1 MGSRGWESGAPLNP
15 DKPKTSQFF
24 RAASCVGEPQ
34 ANAMK
39 SMEGKDLRLFT
50 DVVNNPDEEGRD
62 SYPLPEDHWLNQE
75 VEGKNGKTLLME
87 AISKHLHPYA
97 EVLLKAGARADLYSQ
112 ELGVAPIH
120 VAVQNGDLTAVKLL
134 ADEKNTRNNNKA
146 DVNQVNKAGRTG
158 LHLAADQ
165 RDVDIIDF
173 FIKHKDTD
181 IDAKDRKGNQ
191 TALYLAVKN
200 KSPQIVEIL
209 IENGASIESIC
220 FGKPIQLHILE
231 KMPGFDIASIKLK
244 KAPLVRQ
251 DSTSVL
257 ERLAQIIDISAHKKK
272 SSNGN
277 YLQEFK
283 GLVLQLDTKSLNT
296 YRSSGFTLLQK
307 CATGNLS
314 EFADVI
320 LNEGVDPN
328 YCPDDGSSCPVHLA
342 AFRGNMAVL
351 RVLKKHHANFTIVKK
366 STEETVLHR
375 LLIKDDSNA
384 VADTEECLKF
394 LLSVD
399 DDSFKIQIDK
409 IINKRDLLGNTALH
423 YATQRWPQ
431 SVVRILLERG
441 ANIGIKNQWGE
452 IPINKILP
460 STMESFLDEFC
471 LQSKN
476 DVNHEEFEVTFK
488 YNFLA
493 PPVEI
498 LPSAVQGP
506 YSDEEETEKMSEKH
520 ARKKFA
526 LPETES
532 LWYMGQSKEHRHLL
546 RHPVITSFL
555 WCKWTRI
562 RRYVNRNMRF
572 FMFFVMILTWF
583 IFEKFGGQKL
593 KSSETGT
600 IREFYGIFVLFSI
613 SMLCFI
619 MRDWITDVK
628 DIARQEQIMVDS
640 GHDRNPSATSYVKL
654 ILSNWIEGVFIVAL
668 ALVLWMGS
676 SVLPYA
682 LMILL
687 AVLAGREFFQMAVS
701 LRRYFL
707 TIENWIELSMIALIS
722 VILFLPDEG
731 NRDLKRHLAGISLFL
746 SWAELITFIA
756 RHPRLT
762 RYNVYVTM
770 FYKVFASFSYFLLWY
785 VFFIVAF
792 GMGFYI
798 MLHKDEAQEVPSTIV
813 SEDEEEGLQQFF
825 NDPFLTFVK
834 TCTMFVGE
842 LEFSDIPIDLESPLM
857 PLAYTFFLAFVFLIV
872 VVLMNLLNGLAVSDT
887 AIIQEKAEIVAY
899 LSRVET
905 ISYAESLL
913 LGDPFDFLSNVPTM
927 KWMMNIPSF
936 SCCRHIYRNKV
947 ARRIFQ
953 RVTGAQGIL
962 LFYNFLPDKHLT
974 IKPNSKTYTCMKVEK
989 VGDEIIDAAKSII
1002 LRKQKKDVGV
1012 DQETEERNQE
1022 IDQKFEAAAASNKI
1036 LVQKVSD
1043 LERKIDLLLNK
1054 FDQN

>member
-1 MGSRGWESGAPLNP
+1 MGTRGWEGTPLNP
-15 DKPKTSQFF
+15 DKSKTSNFF
-24 RAASCVGEPQ
+24 RAGSCVGEPQ
-34 ANAMK
+34 ANALK

-62 SYPLPEDHWLNQE
+62 IYPLPEDHWINQE

-97 EVLLKAGARADLYSQ
+97 DVLLKAGARADLYNQ

-134 ADEKNTRNNNKA
+134 TDERNTRKGNKA

-165 RDVDIIDF
+165 KDVDIIDYL
-173 FIKHKDTD
+173 IKHDNID

-191 TALYLAVKN
+191 TPLYLAVKN
-200 KSPQIVEIL
+200 KNPQIVEML
-209 IENGASIESIC
+209 IEYGASIDNIC
-220 FGKPIQLHILE
+220 FGKPIQQHILE

-244 KAPLVRQ
+244 KAPVVRQ

-257 ERLAQIIDISAHKKK
+257 ERLAQIIDTVAHKK
-272 SSNGN
+272 STNRN

-307 CATGNLS
+307 CATGNLG
-314 EFADVI
+314 EFADVV

-328 YCPDDGSSCPVHLA
+328 YCPDDGSSTPVHLA
-342 AFRGNMAVL
+342 AFRGNTEVL
-351 RVLKKHHANFTIVKK
+351 RVLKKHHADFTIVKK

-375 LLIKDDSNA
+375 LLIKDDSLA
-384 VADTEECLKF
+384 VEATEECLRF
-394 LLSVD
+394 LLSDND
-399 DDSFKIQIDK
+399 DEFKIQIDK
-409 IINKRDLLGNTALH
+409 IINKQDLLGNTALH

-471 LQSKN
+471 LESKN

-498 LPSAVQGP
+498 LPSEVQGP
-506 YSDEEETEKMSEKH
+506 YTDIEETEKISEKH
-520 ARKKFA
+520 AKKKFA

-583 IFEKFGGQKL
+583 IFENFGGQKL
-593 KSSETGT
+593 KSKENGT
-600 IREFYGIFVLFSI
+600 IPEFYGLFVLFSVA
-613 SMLCFI
+613 MLCFI
-619 MRDWITDVK
+619 LRDWFTDVK
-628 DIARQEQIMVDS
+628 DIVRQEQIMLDS
-640 GHDRNPSATSYVKL
+640 GHDRSPSPVSYLKL
-654 ILSNWIEGVFIVAL
+654 ILSNWIEGVFIVAM
-668 ALVLWMGS
+668 AFVLWLGS

-687 AVLAGREFFQMAVS
+687 AVLAGRELFQMAVS
-701 LRRYFL
+701 LRRYFF
-707 TIENWIELSMIALIS
+707 TVENWIELTMIVLVS
-722 VILFLPDEG
+722 VILFLPDDG
-731 NRDLKRHLAGISLFL
+731 NRELKRHLAGISLLL
-746 SWAELITFIA
+746 SWAELITFVA
-756 RHPRLT
+756 KHPRLT

-770 FYKVFASFSYFLLWY
+770 FYKVLASFFFFLLWY
-785 VFFIVAF
+785 IFFIVAF
-792 GMGFYI
+792 GLGFYI
-798 MLHKDEAQEVPSTIV
+798 ILHKDDEIPEEGKEV
-813 SEDEEEGLQQFF
+813 EEEDGLQQFF
-825 NDPFLTFVK
+825 NNPFLTFVK
-834 TCTMFVGE
+834 TSTMFVGE
-842 LEFSDIPIDLESPLM
+842 LEFSDIPIDLKSPLM
-857 PLAYTFFLAFVFLIV
+857 PLSYVFFLAFVFLIV

-887 AIIQEKAEIVAY
+887 GMIQEKAEIVAY

-913 LGDPFDFLSNVPTM
+913 LGDPFDFLSNVPALKCLM
-927 KWMMNIPSF
+927 KVPSF
-936 SCCRHIYRNKV
+936 SCFRHIYRNRLM
-947 ARRIFQ
+947 RRIFQ

-974 IKPNSKTYTCMKVEK
+974 IKPNSTNYNCIKVEK
-989 VGDEIIDAAKSII
+989 VGDEIINAAKSII
-1002 LRKQKKDVGV
+1002 LKKQK
-1012 DQETEERNQE
+1012 EESNGNQE
-1022 IDQKFEAAAASNKI
+1022 NEKQNQELDRKISEAMAENKN
-1036 LVQKVSD
+1036 LVKKVSD
-1043 LERKIDLLLNK
+1043 LERKIDLLLTK
-1054 FDQN
+1054 L

>member
-1 MGSRGWESGAPLNP
+1 MGSRGWEAGAPLNP

-62 SYPLPEDHWLNQE
+62 TYPLPEDHWLNQE
-75 VEGKNGKTLLME
+75 VEGKNGRTLLME

-97 EVLLKAGARADLYSQ
+97 DVLLRAGARADLYNH

-134 ADEKNTRNNNKA
+134 ADDKNTRTKNKA

-165 RDVDIIDF
+165 KDVDIIDYL
-173 FIKHKDTD
+173 IKHKDTI

-191 TALYLAVKN
+191 TPLYLAVKN
-200 KSPQIVEIL
+200 KCPQIVEML
-209 IENGASIESIC
+209 IENGASVETIC
-220 FGKPIQLHILE
+220 FGKPIQQHILE
-231 KMPGFDIASIKLK
+231 KMPGFDLASIKLK
-244 KAPLVRQ
+244 KAPVTRQ
-251 DSTSVL
+251 DSVSVL
-257 ERLAQIIDISAHKKK
+257 DRLAQIIDISAHKKT
-272 SSNGN
+272 SNAN

-283 GLVLQLDTKSLNT
+283 GLVLQLDTKSMNT

-307 CATGNLS
+307 CATGNLA

-328 YCPDDGSSCPVHLA
+328 YCPDDSSSYPVHLA
-342 AFRGNMAVL
+342 AFRGNTAVL
-351 RVLKKHHANFTIVKK
+351 RILKKHHADFTSVKK

-375 LLIKDDSNA
+375 LLLKDDSIN
-384 VADTEECLKF
+384 VEDTEECLKL
-394 LLSVD
+394 LLSCD

-409 IINKRDLLGNTALH
+409 IINRRDTLGNTALH

-431 SVVRILLERG
+431 SIVRILLERG

-452 IPINKILP
+452 IPINKISP
-460 STMESFLDEFC
+460 VTMESFLDEFC

-476 DVNHEEFEVTFK
+476 DVNHEEFEVTFN

-498 LPSAVQGP
+498 LPSEVQGP
-506 YSDEEETEKMSEKH
+506 YSDEEETEKISEKH

-532 LWYMGQSKEHRHLL
+532 LWYMGQSKEHRYLL

-583 IFEKFGGQKL
+583 IFEEFGGQKL

-600 IREFYGIFVLFSI
+600 IRAFYGIFVLFSVA
-613 SMLCFI
+613 MLCFI
-619 MRDWITDVK
+619 MRDWITDIK

-640 GHDRNPSATSYVKL
+640 GHDRAPTATSYVKL

-668 ALVLWMGS
+668 ALVLWLGS
-676 SVLPYA
+676 SVLYSA
-682 LMILL
+682 LIILL
-687 AVLAGREFFQMAVS
+687 VVLAGRELFQMAVS

-707 TIENWIELSMIALIS
+707 TVENWIELSMIVLVS

-731 NRDLKRHLAGISLFL
+731 NRDLKRHLAGISLFF

-798 MLHKDEAQEVPSTIV
+798 MLHKDEEVPPSIV
-813 SEDEEEGLQQFF
+813 SAEEEDGLQQFF

-842 LEFSDIPIDLESPLM
+842 LEFSDIPIDLQSPLM
-857 PLAYTFFLAFVFLIV
+857 PVAYIFFLSFVFLIV

-887 AIIQEKAEIVAY
+887 GIIQEKAEIVAY

-913 LGDPFDFLSNVPTM
+913 LGDPFDFLSNVPTL

-947 ARRIFQ
+947 ARRLFQ

-974 IKPNSKTYTCMKVEK
+974 IKPNSKTYSCLKVEK
-989 VGDEIIDAAKSII
+989 VGDEIVDAAKSII
-1002 LRKQKKDVGV
+1002 LRKQKEDVMINPDV
-1012 DQETEERNQE
+1012 EARNKE

-1036 LVQKVSD
+1036 LVDKISD
-1043 LERKIDLLLNK
+1043 LERKIDLLLK
-1054 FDQN
+1054 KT

>member
-1 MGSRGWESGAPLNP
+1 MGSRGWEGGAPTNP
-15 DKPKTSQFF
+15 DKAKTSNFF

-34 ANAMK
+34 ANAVK

-62 SYPLPEDHWLNQE
+62 AYPLPEEHWMNQE
-75 VEGKNGKTLLME
+75 LEGKNGKTLLIE
-87 AISKHLHPYA
+87 SISKHLHPYS
-97 EVLLKAGARADLYSQ
+97 EVLLKAGAMADLYST

-120 VAVQNGDLTAVKLL
+120 VAAQNGDLTAVKILV
-134 ADEKNTRNNNKA
+134 DEKNARSNNKA

-158 LHLAADQ
+158 LHIAAENK
-165 RDVDIIDF
+165 DVDIIDF
-173 FIKHKDTD
+173 LIKHKDIV

-191 TALYLAVKN
+191 TPLYLAVKN
-200 KSPQIVEIL
+200 KSPQIVEML
-209 IENGASIESIC
+209 VENGASTETIC
-220 FGKPIQLHILE
+220 FGKPIQQHILE
-231 KMPGFDIASIKLK
+231 KMPGFDLASIKLK
-244 KAPLVRQ
+244 KAPVVRQ
-251 DSTSVL
+251 DSSSVL
-257 ERLAQIIDISAHKKK
+257 ERLAQIIDISAHKKA
-272 SSNGN
+272 SNGN

-283 GLVLQLDTKSLNT
+283 GLVLQLDTKSLNV
-296 YRSSGFTLLQK
+296 YRTSGFTLLQK
-307 CATGNLS
+307 CAAGNLA

-328 YCPDDGSSCPVHLA
+328 YCPDDSSSCPVHLA
-342 AFRGNMAVL
+342 AFRGNTKVL
-351 RVLKKHHANFTIVKK
+351 KVLKKHHANFTIEKK

-375 LLIKDDSNA
+375 LLLRDDA
-384 VADTEECLKF
+384 FKVEDVQECLKF
-394 LLSVD
+394 MLSVD
-399 DDSFKIQIDK
+399 DDLFKIQIDK

-431 SVVRILLERG
+431 SIVRILLERG

-493 PPVEI
+493 PPIEI
-498 LPSAVQGP
+498 LPSEVQGP
-506 YSDEEETEKMSEKH
+506 YSDEEETEKISEKH

-532 LWYMGQSKEHRHLL
+532 LWYMGQSKEHRYLL

-583 IFEKFGGQKL
+583 IFENFGGQKL

-600 IREFYGIFVLFSI
+600 IREFYGLFILFSI
-613 SMLCFI
+613 AMLCFI
-619 MRDWITDVK
+619 LRDWVTDIK
-628 DIARQEQIMVDS
+628 DIVRQEQIMADS
-640 GHDRNPSATSYVKL
+640 GHDRHPSAISYFKL

-668 ALVLWMGS
+668 TVVLWLGA

-687 AVLAGREFFQMAVS
+687 AGLAGREFFQMAVS

-707 TIENWIELSMIALIS
+707 TVENWIELSMIVLIS
-722 VILFLPDEG
+722 VILFIPDEG
-731 NRDLKRHLAGISLFL
+731 NRDLKRHLAAISLFL
-746 SWAELITFIA
+746 SWAELITFVA
-756 RHPRLT
+756 KHPRLT

-770 FYKVFASFSYFLLWY
+770 FYKVFTSFFFFLLWY
-785 VFFIVAF
+785 IFFIVAF
-792 GMGFYI
+792 GLGFYI
-798 MLHKDEAQEVPSTIV
+798 MLHKDEVKTGNTTVV
-813 SEDEEEGLQQFF
+813 SEEDSGLQEFF

-834 TCTMFVGE
+834 TSTMFVGE
-842 LEFSDIPIDLESPLM
+842 LEFSDIPIDLKSPLM
-857 PLAYTFFLAFVFLIV
+857 PISYAFFLAFVFLIV

-887 AIIQEKAEIVAY
+887 GIIQEKAEIVAY

-913 LGDPFDFLSNVPTM
+913 LGDPFDFLSNVPTL

-936 SCCRHIYRNKV
+936 SCCRQIYRNKV
-947 ARRIFQ
+947 ARRLFQ

-974 IKPNSKTYTCMKVEK
+974 IKPNSKSYNCIKVEK
-989 VGDEIIDAAKSII
+989 VGDEIIDAAKTII
-1002 LRKQKKDVGV
+1002 LRKQKEDGSGDTQQQV
-1012 DQETEERNQE
+1012 EERNKE
-1022 IDQKFEAAAASNKI
+1022 IEQRFEEAADSNKI
-1036 LVQKVSD
+1036 LVKKVSD
-1043 LERKIDLLLNK
+1043 LEKKIDMLINK
-1054 FDQN
+1054 F

>member
-1 MGSRGWESGAPLNP
+1 
-15 DKPKTSQFF
+15 
-24 RAASCVGEPQ
+24 
-34 ANAMK
+34 
-39 SMEGKDLRLFT
+39 
-50 DVVNNPDEEGRD
+50 
-62 SYPLPEDHWLNQE
+62 
-75 VEGKNGKTLLME
+75 
-87 AISKHLHPYA
+87 
-97 EVLLKAGARADLYSQ
+97 
-112 ELGVAPIH
+112 
-120 VAVQNGDLTAVKLL
+120 VKLL
-134 ADEKNTRNNNKA
+134 ADEKSFRNNNKA

-158 LHLAADQ
+158 LHIAAEQ
-165 RDVDIIDF
+165 KDVDIIDF
-173 FIKHKDTD
+173 FIKHKDIV
-181 IDAKDRKGNQ
+181 IDAKDRKGNH
-191 TALYLAVKN
+191 TPLYLAVK
-200 KSPQIVEIL
+200 KQCPQIVEML
-209 IENGASIESIC
+209 IENGASTENIC
-220 FGKPIQLHILE
+220 FGKSIQQHILE
-231 KMPGFDIASIKLK
+231 KIPGFDLASIKVK
-244 KAPLVRQ
+244 KAPVARQ

-257 ERLAQIIDISAHKKK
+257 ERLAQIIDISAHKQ

-283 GLVLQLDTKSLNT
+283 GLVLQLDTKALNVF
-296 YRSSGFTLLQK
+296 RSSGFTLLQK
-307 CATGNLS
+307 CATGNLG

-328 YCPDDGSSCPVHLA
+328 YCPDDSSSSPVHLA
-342 AFRGNMAVL
+342 AFRGNTKVL
-351 RVLKKHHANFTIVKK
+351 QVLKKHHANFTIVKK

-375 LLIKDDSNA
+375 LLLKDDAFN
-384 VADTEECLKF
+384 VKDVEECLKF
-394 LLSVD
+394 MLSD
-399 DDSFKIQIDK
+399 DDDLFKMQMDK

-498 LPSAVQGP
+498 LPSEVQGP

-532 LWYMGQSKEHRHLL
+532 LWYMGQSKEHRYLL
-546 RHPVITSFL
+546 KHPVITSFL

-562 RRYVNRNMRF
+562 RRFVNRNMRF
-572 FMFFVMILTWF
+572 FMFFVMMLTWF
-583 IFEKFGGQKL
+583 IFENFGGQKL
-593 KSSETGT
+593 KSKETGT
-600 IREFYGIFVLFSI
+600 IREFYGMFVVFSVA
-613 SMLCFI
+613 MLVFI
-619 MRDWITDVK
+619 LRDWVTDIK
-628 DIARQEQIMVDS
+628 DIVRQEQIMADS

-654 ILSNWIEGVFIVAL
+654 ILSNWIEGVFIAAL
-668 ALVLWMGS
+668 TIVLWLGV

-687 AVLAGREFFQMAVS
+687 ALLAGREFFQMAVS
-701 LRRYFL
+701 LRRYFF
-707 TIENWIELSMIALIS
+707 TIENWIELTMIVLVS
-722 VILFLPDEG
+722 VILFLPDAG
-731 NRDLKRHLAGISLFL
+731 NRDLKRHLAAISLLF
-746 SWAELITFIA
+746 SWAELITFVA

-770 FYKVFASFSYFLLWY
+770 FYKVFTSFCFFLLWY
-785 VFFIVAF
+785 IFFIFAF

-798 MLHKDEAQEVPSTIV
+798 MLHKDEVK
-813 SEDEEEGLQQFF
+813 SENTTMITEEEDGLQTFF
-825 NDPFLTFVK
+825 NDPFLTVIK

-842 LEFSDIPIDLESPLM
+842 LEFSDIPINLDSPLM
-857 PLAYTFFLAFVFLIV
+857 PVSYGFFLAFVFLIV

-887 AIIQEKAEIVAY
+887 GIIQEKAEIVAY

-913 LGDPFDFLSNVPTM
+913 LGDPFDFLSNVPTL

-936 SCCRHIYRNKV
+936 SCCRQIYRNKV
-947 ARRIFQ
+947 ARRLFQ

-974 IKPNSKTYTCMKVEK
+974 IKPNSKTYNCIKVEK
-989 VGDEIIDAAKSII
+989 IGDEIVEAAKSII
-1002 LRKQKKDVGV
+1002 LKQQKDNGNG
-1012 DQETEERNQE
+1012 DNLHQLEERNKDIE
-1022 IDQKFEAAAASNKI
+1022 QKFEEAAVNNKI
-1036 LVQKVSD
+1036 LVKKVSD
-1043 LERKIDLLLNK
+1043 LERKIDLLLTK
-1054 FDQN
+1054 F